1 MSRSVSAPSSVTNT
15 SPCWNGLIVPGSTL
29 MYGSS
34 LMLVTRMLRDSRI
47 AARDA
52 AAMPF
57 PNEETTP
64 PVTKTYLA
72 IYPSRGEMVKST
84 GIFSVAPLD
93 PRPACLDPVV
103 RAMHDVHVVA
113 HRPRDHLPVQR
124 HVVDLGVVLRDG
136 SGDLALAVRRIG
148 LDARRVDQRVEL
160 RVDVAAIVVVAG
172 ALAVGA
178 MQHRSEDGL
187 RIGDRAAPAEHI
199 GAGVALRQ
207 AGKGKGARLGVDAHA
222 QSDFRQHPGHGDADV
237 LVVDIA
243 VIRAVEREAKAVRV
257 ARLRE

>member
-15 SPCWNGLIVPGSTL
+15 SPCWNGDIVPGSTL

-72 IYPSRGEMVKST
+72 IYPSRGEIVKST
-84 GIFSVAPLD
+84 GIFSVAPLES
-93 PRPACLDPVV
+93 RPLRLDPVV
-103 RAMHDVHVVA
+103 GAMHDVHVLA
-113 HRPRDHLPVQR
+113 HRPRDHLAVQR
-124 HVVDLGVVLRDG
+124 HVVDLGVVLGDRG
-136 SGDLALAVRRIG
+136 GDLLLALRRIW

-160 RVDVAAIVVVAG
+160 RVHIVAVVVVAG

-178 MQHRSEDGL
+178 VQHRGEDRL
-187 RIGDRAAPAEHI
+187 RIGDRAAPAQHV
-199 GAGVALRQ
+199 GARVALRQ
-207 AGKGKGARLGVDAHA
+207 AGEVNGARLRVDAHP
-222 QSDFRQHPGHGDADV
+222 QPDLGQHPGDRDADL

-243 VIRAVEREAKAVRV
+243 VVRTVERVAEATGVSGFG
-257 ARLRE
+257 